1 MKKIFIF
8 LFLSCAFCVYAKN
21 IPQMEFQN
29 QKITDILIIL
39 SDIGECSIIPDET
52 VQGNATFYFKETP
65 FEQGLNNFLSAFNLY
80 ASFENGIYYISKINI
95 KFSEDELLTID
106 AEDVDLTFL
115 LKKISK
121 KINKTILYDQLP
133 KGIVSIHTV
142 NTKVSNVLEMIIR
155 KNWDYELIEEADYFY
170 IQKLQIQQSMINKF
184 ARITITENN
193 SVFSVNAP
201 KATFVDIIEQLFDKA
216 NKEYSN
222 LTKTST
228 ILENIYFENKEFDVI
243 LRLILDLANADY
255 VKKDGIYYIFETTK
269 NEIIKKLKDTKE
281 IKLNNI
287 SVENALSLMPTGY
300 DISSMIKID
309 KNSNTFYITG
319 SQDEIQPILDF
330 INKIDKPIKDKNFQR
345 FDVHFGNVKDII
357 QLIPSEYFKEPP
369 IIIPDTNSFIT
380 TVTTESTTAIKNYLS
395 LLDKNNKGI
404 PIRLKYIKSEELLK
418 FLPPSVSKEEL
429 ITTRDDTLVFYTGSE
444 LKLEEFKKNL
454 ELIDIPKPQIRY
466 ELLIMQYQKS
476 DNVNFS
482 NSFSVVPIEDKNS
495 SFSFSGMLSN
505 LLNINFDIVS
515 QFGYQF
521 ALNLN
526 NEIGENKAKVLADT
540 TLHGISGTDVKFQNT
555 NTFRYNEGVMDDSS
569 SVVVKTTTKEITS
582 GLQLNINGWVSGD
595 GMITMKV
602 NAEISKQGT
611 VSDSS
616 NSLPPTSEK
625 LVTSEVRTKSGS
637 PIIIGGL
644 LQTETTETIKKIP
657 LLWRIPLLGKLFQKI
672 NTSEEITEMVIYI
685 VPHVYFQE
693 AEPVTVSKNIEKYY
707 SLYVVEN

>member
-8 LFLSCAFCVYAKN
+8 LLLLCSFCVYAKD

-52 VQGNATFYFKETP
+52 VQGNVTFYFKETP

-95 KFSEDELLTID
+95 KFSENELLTID

-133 KGIVSIHTV
+133 KGTVSIHTV
-142 NTKVSNVLEMIIR
+142 DTKISKVLEMLIR
-155 KNWDYELIEEADYFY
+155 KSWDYELIEEEDYFY
-170 IQKLQIQQSMINKF
+170 IQKLQVQQSTINKF
-184 ARITITENN
+184 ARITIKENN
-193 SVFSVNAP
+193 SLFSIDAP

-228 ILENIYFENKEFDVI
+228 ILENIYFENKEFDVV

-255 VKKDGIYYIFETTK
+255 VKKDDIYYIFETTK
-269 NEIIKKLKDTKE
+269 NEIIKKLKNTKE
-281 IKLNNI
+281 IKLKNI
-287 SVENALSLMPTGY
+287 SVQNALALLPTGY
-300 DISSMIKID
+300 DVTSMIKID
-309 KNSNTFYITG
+309 KISNTFYITG
-319 SQDEIQPILDF
+319 SQDEIQPITDF
-330 INKIDKPIKDKNFQR
+330 ITKIDKPIENKNFQR
-345 FDVHFGNVKDII
+345 FDVNFGNVKDII
-357 QLIPSEYFKEPP
+357 QLIPTEYFMDSP

-380 TVTTESTTAIKNYLS
+380 TVTTESASAIKSYLK

-429 ITTRDDTLVFYTGSE
+429 VITRDDTLVFYTGSE

-482 NSFSVVPIEDKNS
+482 NSFSVVPTDKKDS

-602 NAEISKQGT
+602 NAEVSKQGT

-657 LLWRIPLLGKLFQKI
+657 LLWRIPLLGNLFQKI
-672 NTSEEITEMVIYI
+672 NSSEEITEMVIYI

-693 AEPVTVSKNIEKYY
+693 AEPVTVTKNIEKYY
-707 SLYVVEN
+707 SLYVTEN